1 MAVRLQTD
9 GMSRKLFT
17 QQLGGWRCALVAWM
31 IIGLGGCRWMHNLVP
46 GNQARESQ
54 TAAADMSRS
63 THGDGTANRASMH
76 ADNPDAYVRSA
87 EKAMQQEQY
96 AEAERHVARAL
107 ELNPNSGPAWAL
119 KGQLEEHSGQDA
131 EAISAYHRAVS
142 CDVQNS
148 EAALRLAAI
157 QIDHGRAARSA
168 PVLRQVIHCPMSS
181 EEQKSRAQWLLGVA
195 YVRTARWKQA
205 IPALDAGART
215 RDMSSDD
222 WYLVAMARFRASDFT
237 GARRDIER
245 QLALH
250 PGHNGFASLLD
261 DLNYTESRRGE
272 ILPATNFEVP
282 EESPAISSPPLSP

>member
-1 MAVRLQTD
+1 MAVRFQTD
-9 GMSRKLFT
+9 GMSPRLFAR
-17 QQLGGWRCALVAWM
+17 QSDWWNCALIALM
-31 IIGLGGCRWMHNLVP
+31 IIGLGGCRWMRNLVP
-46 GNQARESQ
+46 GNRARESQ
-54 TAAADMSRS
+54 IAADDLSRS
-63 THGDGTANRASMH
+63 KRGDGTANFASMH
-76 ADNPDAYVRSA
+76 SDNPDTYVRSA
-87 EKAMQQEQY
+87 EQAMQRQQFD
-96 AEAERHVARAL
+96 EAAQHVARAL
-107 ELNPNSGPAWAL
+107 ELNPNSSAAWAL

-168 PVLRQVIHCPMSS
+168 PVLREVILCPMST

-215 RDMSSDD
+215 RDMTSDD
-222 WYLVAMARFRASDFT
+222 WYLVAMARFRAGDFT
-237 GARRDIER
+237 GARRDIQR

-250 PGHNGFASLLD
+250 PGHNGFASLLA
-261 DLNYTESRRGE
+261 DLNYTEANRGE
-272 ILPATNFEVP
+272 ILPATNFDVP
-282 EESPAISSPPLSP
+282 EESPAISLSP